1 MTIQFLV
8 DSMGRKK
15 KELMKYNDYLNL
27 VMKAEEFDC
36 IKAYDNAK
44 SKKQKF
50 STAKYAFR
58 RIDGK

>member
-1 MTIQFLV
+1 
-8 DSMGRKK
+8 MGRKK